1 MMLSMPVSKLL
12 RKFAAPAMLAMSANG
27 IFNICDILIIS
38 RGVGLDAIAGL
49 ACTFPIVIFISA
61 IAALTNVGATTQ
73 ISMLYA
79 KGDQEKALKVFGNAL
94 LMIIFL
100 GTLVSAIFEI
110 YIEDILRLCGA
121 SNVTLPYAVE
131 YMRMMLV
138 GTVILFAMQGFG
150 RLLHVV
156 GKPKV
161 QMMVQL
167 VGIVVNILLDAL
179 FVFVFKWG
187 MMGAALGTVLC
198 QIASLIVFLMIFSD
212 DDSFIHFS
220 KKGFR
225 LDMSVVRNI
234 VSIGISPFAINV
246 CGCVVAI
253 IINMSLIEAGGEH
266 SDLYMGTYA
275 IIQRITQVL
284 ILLISGL
291 GMAMSSVTTYNLAK
305 QNYLRV
311 RKVLMVAILYSVI
324 IMSVGYGVVAI
335 FTDQIVSVF
344 TTDKQM
350 IDICVPALI
359 IGLCTFPFV
368 GSQMIAVSFFQTIR
382 VPKASMLISLTRQV
396 LFLIPMLIF
405 LPHMIGVTGVWW
417 SMALA
422 DVASVTIT
430 WIMLYTETKKLSL

>member
-1 MMLSMPVSKLL
+1 MLSMPVSKLL
-12 RKFAAPAMLAMSANG
+12 KKFAAPAMLAMSANG
-27 IFNICDILIIS
+27 IFNICDILIVS

-49 ACTFPIVIFISA
+49 TCTFPIVIFISA

-79 KGDQEKALKVFGNAL
+79 KGNQEKALKVFGNAL
-94 LMIIFL
+94 LMILFL
-100 GTLVSAIFEI
+100 GTLVSTFLEI
-110 YIEDILRLCGA
+110 YLEDILRLCGA
-121 SNVTLPYAVE
+121 SNVTLPYAVD

-138 GTVILFAMQGFG
+138 GTVILFAMQGLG

-161 QMMVQL
+161 QMAVQL
-167 VGIVVNILLDAL
+167 VGIVMNILLDVL

-198 QIASLIVFLMIFSD
+198 QIASLIVFLMMFSD
-212 DDSFIHFS
+212 DDSFLHFS
-220 KKGFR
+220 KAGFR
-225 LDMSVVRNI
+225 LDMGIVKSI
-234 VSIGISPFAINV
+234 VSIGVSPFATNV

-253 IINMSLIEAGGEH
+253 IINMSLIKAGGEH

-291 GMAMSSVTTYNLAK
+291 GMAMSSITTFNIAK

-311 RKVLMVAILYSVI
+311 RKVLMVAIMYSVI
-324 IMSVGYGVVAI
+324 IMSFGYGVVAI

-344 TTDKQM
+344 TTDQQM

>member
-1 MMLSMPVSKLL
+1 MLSMPVGKLL

-49 ACTFPIVIFISA
+49 TCTFPIVIFISA

-79 KGDQEKALKVFGNAL
+79 KGNQEKALKVFGNAL
-94 LMIIFL
+94 LMILFL
-100 GTLVSAIFEI
+100 GTLVSTFLEI
-110 YIEDILRLCGA
+110 YLEDILRLCGA
-121 SNVTLPYAVE
+121 SNVTLPYAVD

-138 GTVILFAMQGFG
+138 GTVILFAMQGLG

-161 QMMVQL
+161 QMAVQL
-167 VGIVVNILLDAL
+167 VGIVMNILLDVL

-198 QIASLIVFLMIFSD
+198 QIASLVIFLMMFSD
-212 DDSFIHFS
+212 DDSFLHFS
-220 KKGFR
+220 KAGFR
-225 LDMSVVRNI
+225 LDMGIVKSV
-234 VSIGISPFAINV
+234 VSIGVSPFATNV

-253 IINMSLIEAGGEH
+253 IINMSLIKAGGEH

-291 GMAMSSVTTYNLAK
+291 GMAMSSITTFNIAK

-311 RKVLMVAILYSVI
+311 RKVLMVAIMYSVI
-324 IMSVGYGVVAI
+324 IMSFGYGVVAI

-344 TTDKQM
+344 TTDQQM

-405 LPHMIGVTGVWW
+405 LPHIIGVTGVWW

>member
-1 MMLSMPVSKLL
+1 MLSMPVGKLL

-49 ACTFPIVIFISA
+49 TCTFPIVIFISA

-79 KGDQEKALKVFGNAL
+79 KGNQEKALKVFGNAL
-94 LMIIFL
+94 LMILFL
-100 GTLVSAIFEI
+100 GTVVSAIFEI
-110 YIEDILRLCGA
+110 YLEDILRLCGA
-121 SNVTLPYAVE
+121 SNVTLPYAVD

-138 GTVILFAMQGFG
+138 GTVILFAMQGLG

-161 QMMVQL
+161 QMAVQL
-167 VGIVVNILLDAL
+167 VGIVMNILLDVL

-198 QIASLIVFLMIFSD
+198 QIASLVIFLMMFSD
-212 DDSFIHFS
+212 DDSFLHFS
-220 KKGFR
+220 KAGFR
-225 LDMSVVRNI
+225 LDMGIVKSI
-234 VSIGISPFAINV
+234 VSIGVSPFATNV

-253 IINMSLIEAGGEH
+253 IINMSLIKAGGEH

-291 GMAMSSVTTYNLAK
+291 GMAMSSITTFNIAK

-311 RKVLMVAILYSVI
+311 RKVLMVAIMYSVI
-324 IMSVGYGVVAI
+324 IMSFGYGVVAI

-344 TTDKQM
+344 TTDQQM

-382 VPKASMLISLTRQV
+382 IPKASMLISLTRQV

>member
-1 MMLSMPVSKLL
+1 MLSMPVGKLL

-49 ACTFPIVIFISA
+49 TCTFPIVIFISA

-79 KGDQEKALKVFGNAL
+79 KGNQEKALKVFGNAL
-94 LMIIFL
+94 LMILFL
-100 GTLVSAIFEI
+100 GTVVSAIFEI
-110 YIEDILRLCGA
+110 YLEDILRLCGA
-121 SNVTLPYAVE
+121 SNVTLPYAVD

-138 GTVILFAMQGFG
+138 GTVILFAMQGLG

-161 QMMVQL
+161 QMAVQL
-167 VGIVVNILLDAL
+167 VGIVMNILLDVL

-198 QIASLIVFLMIFSD
+198 QIASLVIFLMMFSD
-212 DDSFIHFS
+212 DDSFLHFS
-220 KKGFR
+220 KAGFR
-225 LDMSVVRNI
+225 LDMGIVKSI
-234 VSIGISPFAINV
+234 VSIGVSPFATNV

-253 IINMSLIEAGGEH
+253 IINMSLIKAGGEH

-291 GMAMSSVTTYNLAK
+291 GMAMSSITTFNIAK

-311 RKVLMVAILYSVI
+311 RKVLMVAIMYSVI
-324 IMSVGYGVVAI
+324 IMSFGYGVVAI

-344 TTDKQM
+344 TTDQQM